1 MMGRRYTGFA
11 VPLIAIALLAVGC
24 SSGTEEPGTLCP
36 TLNDQGPAMERAGAY
51 LVVANS
57 LGEDWLAAPLNAS
70 DLAPLAE
77 RGLTGRA
84 PNDLDAV
91 GDYLYM
97 VNSGDNTISVVD
109 LDSGITVG
117 CIGAGTGSN
126 PWEFAVDPSNPRRA
140 WVTCFLSGELLEI
153 DLDHRKVLRRTMVG
167 SGLEGLWVG
176 PTEVAVSLTG
186 FEGTIGAF
194 GNGTVVVL
202 AKSTLAERTRLA
214 VPPNPQTIFTGAD
227 ARLHVVCTGNFSD
240 VTGRVVRVETDYSA
254 VRDTL
259 ALGGSPQRVALA
271 SDGTAYLAGFYGGIL
286 AYDTATFTALRT
298 TANPLLPESGYSAVA
313 IDQGRLYAANFD
325 LDAVVALDLATGA
338 VVDDF
343 LAGDGPIALAVVPIR
358 ALD

>member
-1 MMGRRYTGFA
+1 MRFWMLA
-11 VPLIAIALLAVGC
+11 AALLAVGC
-24 SSGTEEPGTLCP
+24 SSGTEKPGTLCP
-36 TLNDQGPAMERAGAY
+36 TLNDQGPAMERTRAY

-57 LGEDWLAAPLNAS
+57 LGEDWLAAPLTAA
-70 DLAPLAE
+70 DLAPLSE

-84 PNDLDAV
+84 PNDLDVV
-91 GDYLYM
+91 GDFLYM

-109 LDSGITVG
+109 MGSGLTVG
-117 CIGAGTGSN
+117 CIGTGTGSN
-126 PWEFAVDPSNPRRA
+126 PWEFAVDPANPSRA
-140 WVTCFLSGELLEI
+140 WVTCFTSGELLEI
-153 DLDHRKVLRRTMVG
+153 DLDRRRVARRVTIG

-176 PTEVAVSLTG
+176 LTEVAASLTG

-202 AKSTLAERTRLA
+202 TKSTLAERARLA

-240 VTGRVVRVETDYSA
+240 VTGRVVRVEADYSA

-259 ALGGSPQRVALA
+259 VLGGSPQRVALA
-271 SDGTAYLAGFYGGIL
+271 LDGTAYLAGFYGGIL
-286 AYDTATFTALRT
+286 AYDTANFIALRT

-313 IDQGRLYAANFD
+313 IEQGRLYAANFD
-325 LDAVVALDLATGA
+325 LDAVVVVDLASGTI
-338 VVDDF
+338 VDDF
-343 LAGDGPIALAVVPIR
+343 LAGDGPIALALVPIR